1 MGKGWGRER
10 TGSSTPVMNEASS
23 LARYTHAFAI
33 SEGSAGRPMGTEFA
47 ATALNAE
54 SGSSAPAENLSFL
67 HGVSAMCLDEDL
79 QLRSSDVQT
88 CDAHHR

>member
-1 MGKGWGRER
+1 
-10 TGSSTPVMNEASS
+10 
-23 LARYTHAFAI
+23 
-33 SEGSAGRPMGTEFA
+33 MGTEFA